1 MRFEASRRFESRI
14 KLHPIY
20 SQNAKTKGRK
30 RYVEW
35 GHVRVLS
42 YPVPP
47 TQPPQKTPKPA
58 SFLQAS
64 RKPHGAHA
72 RNIVAATAAPR
83 PLSLYLC
90 QLSSSPFIKVVDL
103 LLLALRLQVLV
114 GAEGQRAAD
123 QNDGVQ
129 ADACR
134 GAVGGRGGGAGLC
147 VALGLGVA
155 LLYRVVSLLSF
166 SVVGIGL
173 WGWLG
178 VRFGYVWMYV

>member
-1 MRFEASRRFESRI
+1 M
-14 KLHPIY
+14 
-20 SQNAKTKGRK
+20 
-30 RYVEW
+30 
-35 GHVRVLS
+35 
-42 YPVPP
+42 
-47 TQPPQKTPKPA
+47 
-58 SFLQAS
+58 
-64 RKPHGAHA
+64 
-72 RNIVAATAAPR
+72 
-83 PLSLYLC
+83 
-90 QLSSSPFIKVVDL
+90 VDL

>member
-1 MRFEASRRFESRI
+1 MLNGAM
-14 KLHPIY
+14 
-20 SQNAKTKGRK
+20 
-30 RYVEW
+30 YVSCP
-35 GHVRVLS
+35 VLFRQPNPNS
-42 YPVPP
+42 SP
-47 TQPPQKTPKPA
+47 TPKKTPNPHLFAPSLALASHAALTMESLRCHRRCPA
-58 SFLQAS
+58 CTHASSVSHPFLL
-64 RKPHGAHA
+64 K
-72 RNIVAATAAPR
+72 
-83 PLSLYLC
+83 
-90 QLSSSPFIKVVDL
+90 KVDL

-123 QNDGVQ
+123 QDDGVQ
-129 ADACR
+129 ANARR